1 MTTVLARRFEGRAAI
16 VTGASKG
23 IGRATAMQLAR
34 EGAMVVINSRHVG
47 DLEHVSAEI
56 ADAGGVAMPVAGDIR
71 DDGLASRLVDKAIE
85 TRGRIDIVVN
95 NATLSRHYGAVL
107 EVDREAFNA
116 TVIGN
121 CWPQL
126 SLVQEAVRRG
136 MGQSGPGAV
145 VNISSIGPHNNNPY
159 TAPYNA
165 GKAAMEAVTATLAIE
180 LGSRGIRINV
190 VAPGL
195 VKTNLARAFW
205 EDGLEQME
213 AAALPT
219 RRIGQPEDIAQAVCF
234 LASDESAWITG
245 ATLIADGG
253 RMLLG
258 GAPLKETLSAPGDDL
273 VAGHAVD
280 REPRDLRPDRGTRR

>member
-1 MTTVLARRFEGRAAI
+1 MTTVQARRFEGRVAI

-34 EGAMVVINSRHVG
+34 EGAAVVINARRAG
-47 DLEHVSAEI
+47 ALEDAAAEI
-56 ADAGGVAMPVAGDIR
+56 TDAGGVAMPVAGDIT
-71 DDGLASRLVDKAIE
+71 DDDLASRLLDAAID
-85 TRGRIDIVVN
+85 RQGRIDIVVN

-107 EVDREAFNA
+107 DVDRDAFNA

-136 MGQSGPGAV
+136 MGLSGPGAV

-180 LGSRGIRINV
+180 LGSRGINV
-190 VAPGL
+190 VGETQGSNDKAL
-195 VKTNLARAFW
+195 SK
-205 EDGLEQME
+205 DGQIQRPHDGVLS
-213 AAALPT
+213 PT
-219 RRIGQPEDIAQAVCF
+219 RDCRGRSRTWLPARIGRSDV
-234 LASDESAWITG
+234 LAAI
-245 ATLIADGG
+245 
-253 RMLLG
+253 R
-258 GAPLKETLSAPGDDL
+258 
-273 VAGHAVD
+273 VD
-280 REPRDLRPDRGTRR
+280 

>member
-1 MTTVLARRFEGRAAI
+1 MTMQARRFEGRVAI

-34 EGAMVVINSRHVG
+34 EGAAVVINARRAG
-47 DLEHVSAEI
+47 DLDNVAAEI
-56 ADAGGVAMPVAGDIR
+56 TDAGGVAMPVTGDIM
-71 DDGLASRLVDKAIE
+71 DDDLALRLVDKAIE
-85 TRGRIDIVVN
+85 AQGRVDIVVN

-107 EVDREAFNA
+107 EVDRDAFNA

-126 SLVQEAVRRG
+126 ALVQQAVRRG
-136 MGQSGPGAV
+136 LGQSGPGAV

-180 LGSRGIRINV
+180 LGSRDIRINV

-195 VKTNLARAFW
+195 VKTNLARVFW
-205 EDGLEQME
+205 EDGLEEKE

-219 RRIGQPEDIAQAVCF
+219 GRIGQPDDIAQAVCF
-234 LASDESAWITG
+234 LASDDAAWITG

-253 RMLLG
+253 RMLIG
-258 GAPLKETLSAPGDDL
+258 GAPFKETVSAL
-273 VAGHAVD
+273 
-280 REPRDLRPDRGTRR
+280 